1 MKDKVEG
8 LGRVTVVKF
17 EEVGEGLALLEWNDG
32 KQGIAREGQIESGL
46 GSSMPVPVF
55 LPGGGVAFVVVAVL
69 DTPVFAGGLSG
80 TGFFFRAQTGEEDA
94 GMAFEGLRFF
104 LFAPVA
110 LHGHGATGA
119 RQSGGDRG
127 DGLHSGFAGVDAPVI
142 PFAAQFKKGEPSR
155 AREAPSSRL
164 EVFSFVPM
172 R

>member
-1 MKDKVEG
+1 MKDEVEG
-8 LGRVTVVKF
+8 LGRVAVVKL
-17 EEVGEGLALLEWNDG
+17 EEVGEGLALLEGDDG
-32 KQGIAREGQIESGL
+32 KQGIAGEGQIESGL

-69 DTPVFAGGLSG
+69 DAPVLADSLSG
-80 TGFFFRAQTGEEDA
+80 TGFFFPPQAGEEDA

-110 LHGHGATGA
+110 LHGHGATGTGK
-119 RQSGGDRG
+119 SGRDRG
-127 DGLHSGFAGVDAPVI
+127 DGLHSGFAGVDATVI
-142 PFAAQFKKGEPSR
+142 AFATQVKKGEPSR